1 MVFPGR
7 MDQYLT
13 CMGASALSDFRRQIL
28 ADKIRAIDIHA
39 RYVHYVALQGEPQ
52 GQGSLLDYNREA
64 LDQLLAYGEET
75 DDIIAE
81 GKQFSATFFITPRV
95 GTISPWS
102 SKATSIAQVCGFGHV
117 IKRIE
122 RGTIITAIFEKQIPE
137 LSFTDQLYDPMTE
150 NFSTSLP
157 DLTAMFGEHMPAP
170 AKILPLDLYENEP
183 RRVLEEANISL
194 GLALDA
200 SEIDYL
206 VSAYGTNGPLS
217 RSPFDIEL
225 FMFAQVNSEHCRHKQ
240 FNANWT
246 IDGITKPHTLF
257 DMIRNTHKKNPKF
270 TMSAYSDNAAVLQG
284 LSGSYFA
291 PHLSTGQWTQTK
303 EIVHYLAK
311 VETHNH
317 PTAVSP
323 FPGAATGS
331 GGEIRDE
338 GAVGRG
344 SKPKAG
350 ICGFSVSALLIPGFR
365 QPWELDEGKP
375 AHVASSLEIML
386 EAPQGSAAFN
396 NEFGRPCTT
405 GYFRTLLT
413 RLSIDDGRTELRGY
427 HKPILIAGGVGTVRP
442 QHAVKDP
449 DMVEPGA
456 HLIVLGGP
464 AMLIGLGGGAASSIT
479 SAEGSKDLDFAS
491 VQRGNAEVQRRAQEV
506 INACTSMGPQNPIK
520 FIHDVGAGG
529 ESYLFDIYAQE

>member
-1 MVFPGR
+1 

-13 CMGASALSDFRRQIL
+13 CMGASALSDFRRHLL
-28 ADKIRAIDIHA
+28 ADKIGAVDVQA
-39 RYVHYVALQGEPQ
+39 RHVHYVALRGESEGHTSFQ
-52 GQGSLLDYNREA
+52 NYDREA
-64 LDQLLAYGEET
+64 LDQLLAYGEEH
-75 DDIIAE
+75 DDIQA
-81 GKQFSATFFITPRV
+81 QANHSSTTLFVSPRV

-102 SKATSIAQVCGFGHV
+102 SKATGIAEVCGFGGV

-122 RGTIITAIFEKQIPE
+122 RGTVITAIFDKQITE
-137 LSFTDQLYDPMTE
+137 ISFADLLHDPMTE
-150 NFSTSLP
+150 TLTTTLP
-157 DLTAMFGEHMPAP
+157 DLSTMFGERMPAP
-170 AKILPLDLYENEP
+170 ARSIELGTDHYES
-183 RRVLEEANISL
+183 RIALEKANKTL

-206 VSAYGTNGPLS
+206 VSAYARGGLLS
-217 RSPFDIEL
+217 RSPFDVEL

-240 FNANWT
+240 FNASWT
-246 IDGITKPHTLF
+246 IDGSKKLHSLF
-257 DMIRNTHKKNPKF
+257 NMIRNTHEKNPKYVI
-270 TMSAYSDNAAVLQG
+270 SAYSDNAAVLRG
-284 LSGSYFA
+284 LSGSHFA
-291 PHLSTGQWTQTK
+291 PNHSTGEWTQTK
-303 EIVHYLAK
+303 EVVHYLAK

-350 ICGFSVSALLIPGFR
+350 LCGFSVSDLLIPGFR

-375 AHVASSLEIML
+375 AHIASGLEIML
-386 EAPQGSAAFN
+386 EAPIGSAAFN

-413 RLSIDDGRTELRGY
+413 KLPIGDGKTELRGY
-427 HKPILIAGGVGTVRP
+427 HKPIMIAGGVGTVRP
-442 QHAVKDP
+442 QHALKNP
-449 DMVEPGA
+449 DIVEPGSC
-456 HLIVLGGP
+456 LIVLGGP
-464 AMLIGLGGGAASSIT
+464 AMLIGLGGGAASSVT
-479 SAEGSKDLDFAS
+479 SAEGSKVLDFAS
-491 VQRGNAEVQRRAQEV
+491 VQRGNAEVERRAQEV
-506 INACTSMGPQNPIK
+506 INACVAMGSENPIK

-529 ESYLFDIYAQE
+529 KSCFVGRMSFGPR